1 MTWFQI
7 YIYCLIDT
15 RLTSSHSQ
23 LTPKINQI
31 ITLHNFNQ
39 SCNVVRGKIKSRRCY
54 LIKQRALQRCSH
66 TNLQETNTLPSDKKK
81 TKGTRQ
87 TKGYLS
93 WRQHSETENCDYK
106 VHHPNLESLNW
117 DMKLFFWSYV
127 YSQKFDVAHPEALV
141 WLWST
146 LPLISAGYI
155 VECQPREPGDS
166 EKHLPQSTALHNP
179 LPYASCSSSQ
189 NWPWNLSF
197 RTGYL
202 LHRC

>member
-1 MTWFQI
+1 MPIVVIFNDLVPDI
-7 YIYCLIDT
+7 YLLYRYQVNI
-15 RLTSSHSQ
+15 SSHSQ

-117 DMKLFFWSYV
+117 DMKLFFLKLCIFTKIWCCSPWSSCMVVIY
-127 YSQKFDVAHPEALV
+127 
-141 WLWST
+141 
-146 LPLISAGYI
+146 
-155 VECQPREPGDS
+155 
-166 EKHLPQSTALHNP
+166 STAYFGWLYSWVP
-179 LPYASCSSSQ
+179 A
-189 NWPWNLSF
+189 
-197 RTGYL
+197 
-202 LHRC
+202 